1 MSQTTVTVV
10 GSREAPKDVLILMIL
25 LGRLFSTLG
34 HKQRSGD
41 AYGSDRAFYYGA
53 LLDPNFKPNMF
64 EAWLPRSPTRQR
76 YADDITFLDFH
87 NLMEG
92 TQERCRD
99 LVIHARGSL
108 IGLNSNTLA
117 LHSRN
122 VVQVLGPSLDDPSDL
137 AVLYAKPVKTK
148 DGSSKVRGGTNTA
161 YQIAL
166 DSNIEIWNLATPEG
180 LAKVTGLLI
189 EHSSTIDSSTI
200 DWSKIVDPELMREGL
215 GWCS

>member
-34 HKQRSGD
+34 CKQRSGD

-64 EAWLPRSPTRQR
+64 EAWLPRSPTRHR
-76 YADDITFLDFH
+76 YADDITFLDFQ

-92 TQERCRD
+92 TQERCID
-99 LVIHARGSL
+99 LVIRARGSI
-108 IGLNSNTLA
+108 IGLNNNTLA

-137 AVLYAKPVKTK
+137 VVLYAKPVKTK

-166 DSNIEIWNLATPEG
+166 DNNIEIWNLATPEG

-189 EHSSTIDSSTI
+189 ENPFTVDSSTI
-200 DWSKIVDPELMREGL
+200 DWSKIIDHELLREGL
-215 GWCS
+215 GWC

>member
-64 EAWLPRSPTRQR
+64 EAWLPKSPTRDR
-76 YADDITFLDFH
+76 YSDDITFLDFQ
-87 NLMEG
+87 NLMEE
-92 TQERCRD
+92 TKEQCTKLAIR
-99 LVIHARGSL
+99 ARGSI
-108 IGLNSNTLA
+108 IGLNNNTIA

-137 AVLYAKPVKTK
+137 VVLYAKPVKTK
-148 DGSSKVRGGTNTA
+148 DGGSKVRGGTNTA

-166 DSNIEIWNLATPEG
+166 DNNIEIWNLATPEG

-189 EHSSTIDSSTI
+189 EHPFTVDSKDI
-200 DWSKIVDPELMREGL
+200 NWVKIVDPELVREGL
-215 GWCS
+215 EWY